1 METIKTINAIYKSGK
16 IIDPINGEVIAL
28 KENSQIK
35 VIALGSDILF
45 REVDVLTREQMIVE
59 LENQKKNEVIID
71 YKLIAN
77 RKEIIHFDIVR
88 ANLDF
93 HATFQAELLEDLFLI
108 QKEKSLAD
116 PRSIKLYSCKCKLTN
131 NEEAIPGN
139 SLSDLYKNTY
149 INYLGKNG
157 SPSANAFE
165 TFYFLKPSQMLSN
178 VRDEWKLE
186 IERRIGI
193 NA

>member
-88 ANLDF
+88 ANL
-93 HATFQAELLEDLFLI
+93 
-108 QKEKSLAD
+108 
-116 PRSIKLYSCKCKLTN
+116 
-131 NEEAIPGN
+131 
-139 SLSDLYKNTY
+139 
-149 INYLGKNG
+149 
-157 SPSANAFE
+157 
-165 TFYFLKPSQMLSN
+165 
-178 VRDEWKLE
+178 
-186 IERRIGI
+186 
-193 NA
+193 

>member
-1 METIKTINAIYKSGK
+1 METIKIINAIYKSGK

-28 KENSQIK
+28 KENAQIK
-35 VIALGSDILF
+35 VIALGSDIVF
-45 REVDVLTREQMIVE
+45 RDVDVLTREQMINE
-59 LENQKKNEVIID
+59 LENQKKNQVIID

-77 RKEIIHFDIVR
+77 RKEIIHFEITR

-116 PRSIKLYSCKCKLTN
+116 PRGIKLYSCKCKLTN
-131 NEEAIPGN
+131 NEEDIPGN

-165 TFYFLKPSQMLSN
+165 TFYFIKPSQMLSS

-186 IERRIGI
+186 IEKELE
-193 NA
+193 